1 MHAQPQVDRWRCLPL
16 HFHPPC
22 PGTHARKN
30 RKAIHEQEDP
40 RICCSRCRSCASFWR
55 ICISTSI
62 SISEDLLTRIPGPLT
77 GGEASTGIDEQNAVK
92 YAIKVFEAANPNI
105 KINLVSVDDEGDPA
119 VASKVAPGVGTN
131 RKIIGLVGP
140 AYSGATIASLPYYK
154 AGNLTVISPSATR
167 VSLTDPKSP
176 TAKSDYGRPIFH
188 RVVATDDK
196 QGPAL
201 AKFATKGVAAAKV
214 FVFDDQ
220 SSYAVPLRGYV
231 EAAIKKISGASVVG
245 SGDSVINTTTDYS
258 PTIAKIKS
266 SGANV
271 VIYTGYYSAA
281 AIFIKQLRD
290 SGSTAVFAGG
300 DGVFNQEFAKL
311 AGKSA
316 ENARLTGVAG
326 LADVDAK
333 LEADFKAKIGVS
345 SGVYAVESIDAANI
359 FLSGIKNGKTT
370 RAAMNKWVKAYNF
383 KGIAGAT
390 IKFNPVSY
398 THLTLPTTPYV

>member
-1 MHAQPQVDRWRCLPL
+1 MQEKTGRQYMN
-16 HFHPPC
+16 
-22 PGTHARKN
+22 KKI
-30 RKAIHEQEDP
+30 KASAAIV
-40 RICCSRCRSCASFWR
+40 ASLALSLGAFAA
-55 ICISTSI
+55 TSASAATKTY
-62 SISEDLLTRIPGPLT
+62 SIAYQGPLT

-92 YAIKVFEAANPNI
+92 YAIKVWEAANPGI

-119 VASKVAPGVGTN
+119 VASKVAPGVGAN
-131 RKIIGLVGP
+131 KKIIGLVGP

-167 VSLTDPKSP
+167 VSLTDPKSA
-176 TAKSDYGRPIFH
+176 TVKSDYGRPIFH

-201 AKFATKGVAAAKV
+201 AKFATKGITAPKV

-231 EAAIKKISGASVVG
+231 EAALKKIAGATLVG
-245 SGDSVINTTTDYS
+245 GGDSVINTTTDYS

-266 SGANV
+266 SGATV

-281 AIFIKQLRD
+281 AIFVKQLRD

-316 ENARLTGVAG
+316 EGALLTGVAG
-326 LADVDAK
+326 LADVDAA
-333 LEADFKAKIGVS
+333 LEVDFKAKIGVS

-359 FLSGIKNGKTT
+359 FLAGIKNGKTT

-383 KGIAGAT
+383 KGIAGAN
-390 IKFNPVSY
+390 IKFNQHGDISEGGFAGFLVTGGKLVNKGPVA
-398 THLTLPTTPYV
+398 

>member
-1 MHAQPQVDRWRCLPL
+1 MQEKTGRQYMN
-16 HFHPPC
+16 
-22 PGTHARKN
+22 KKI
-30 RKAIHEQEDP
+30 KASAALVAAIAL
-40 RICCSRCRSCASFWR
+40 SFGAFASTTASAATKTF
-55 ICISTSI
+55 T
-62 SISEDLLTRIPGPLT
+62 LAYQGPLS
-77 GGEASTGIDEQNAVK
+77 GGEASTGIDEQNGVK
-92 YAIKVFEAANPNI
+92 YAIKVFEAANPGY

-131 RKIIGLVGP
+131 TKIIGLVGP

-201 AKFATKGVAAAKV
+201 AKFATAGVTSPKV

-231 EAAIKKISGASVVG
+231 ETALKTLKGATLVG
-245 SGDSVINTTTDYS
+245 GDSVPNTTTDFS
-258 PTIAKIKS
+258 PTLAKIKS
-266 SGANV
+266 AGANV

-281 AIFIKQLRD
+281 AIFVKQLRD

-300 DGVFNQEFAKL
+300 DGVFNQQFAVL

-316 ENARLTGVAG
+316 EGSKLTGVAG

-333 LEADFKAKIGVS
+333 IEADFKAKIGVS

-370 RAAMNKWVKAYNF
+370 RAAMNKWVKSYNF
-383 KGIAGAT
+383 PGIAGAT
-390 IKFNPVSY
+390 IKFNQHGDISAGGFAGFLVTGGKLVNKGPV
-398 THLTLPTTPYV
+398 V

>member
-1 MHAQPQVDRWRCLPL
+1 MNKKIQGSAALVAAAALA
-16 HFHPPC
+16 F
-22 PGTHARKN
+22 GAF
-30 RKAIHEQEDP
+30 
-40 RICCSRCRSCASFWR
+40 ASAPA
-55 ICISTSI
+55 SASVKTYS
-62 SISEDLLTRIPGPLT
+62 LAYQGPLT

-167 VSLTDPKSP
+167 VSLTDPKSA

-201 AKFATKGVAAAKV
+201 AKFATKGVASPKV

-383 KGIAGAT
+383 KGIAGAN
-390 IKFNPVSY
+390 IKFNQHGDISEGGFAGFLITGGKLVNQGPVA
-398 THLTLPTTPYV
+398 

>member
-1 MHAQPQVDRWRCLPL
+1 MQEKTGRQYMN
-16 HFHPPC
+16 
-22 PGTHARKN
+22 KKI
-30 RKAIHEQEDP
+30 KASAAIVAALAL
-40 RICCSRCRSCASFWR
+40 SLGAFAATSASAA
-55 ICISTSI
+55 TKTYT
-62 SISEDLLTRIPGPLT
+62 LAYQGPLS
-77 GGEASTGIDEQNAVK
+77 GGEASTGIDEQNGVK
-92 YAIKVFEAANPNI
+92 YAIKVWEAANPGI

-119 VASKVAPGVGTN
+119 VASKVAPGVGAN
-131 RKIIGLVGP
+131 KKIIGLVGP

-176 TAKSDYGRPIFH
+176 TVKSDYGRPIFH

-201 AKFATKGVAAAKV
+201 AKFATKGIAAAKV

-231 EAAIKKISGASVVG
+231 EAAIKKITGASIVG
-245 SGDSVINTTTDYS
+245 TGDSVINTTTDYS

-311 AGKSA
+311 AGKSGEGA
-316 ENARLTGVAG
+316 LLTGVAG
-326 LADVDAK
+326 LADVDATI
-333 LEADFKAKIGVS
+333 EADFKAKIGVS

-383 KGIAGAT
+383 KGIAGAN
-390 IKFNPVSY
+390 IKFNQHGDISEGGFAGFLVTGGKLVNKGPVA
-398 THLTLPTTPYV
+398 

>member
-1 MHAQPQVDRWRCLPL
+1 MN
-16 HFHPPC
+16 
-22 PGTHARKN
+22 KKI
-30 RKAIHEQEDP
+30 KASAAIVAALAL
-40 RICCSRCRSCASFWR
+40 SLGAFAATSASAATKTY
-55 ICISTSI
+55 S
-62 SISEDLLTRIPGPLT
+62 LAYQGPLT
-77 GGEASTGIDEQNAVK
+77 GGEASTGIDEQNGVK
-92 YAIKVFEAANPNI
+92 YAIKVWEAANPGI

-119 VASKVAPGVGTN
+119 VASKVAPGVGAN
-131 RKIIGLVGP
+131 KKIIGLVGP

-167 VSLTDPKSP
+167 VSLTDPKSA
-176 TAKSDYGRPIFH
+176 TVKSDYGRPIFH

-201 AKFATKGVAAAKV
+201 AKFATKGISAAKV

-231 EAAIKKISGASVVG
+231 EAAIKKVAGASLVG
-245 SGDSVINTTTDYS
+245 GGDSVINTTTDYS

-266 SGANV
+266 SGATV

-316 ENARLTGVAG
+316 EGALLTGVAG
-326 LADVDAK
+326 LADVDAA
-333 LEADFKAKIGVS
+333 LEVDFKAKIGVS

-390 IKFNPVSY
+390 IKFNQHGDISEGGFAGFLVTGGKLVNKGPVA
-398 THLTLPTTPYV
+398 

>member
-1 MHAQPQVDRWRCLPL
+1 MNKKIQGSAALVAAAALA
-16 HFHPPC
+16 F
-22 PGTHARKN
+22 GAF
-30 RKAIHEQEDP
+30 
-40 RICCSRCRSCASFWR
+40 ASAPA
-55 ICISTSI
+55 SASVKTYS
-62 SISEDLLTRIPGPLT
+62 LAYQGPLT

-92 YAIKVFEAANPNI
+92 YAIKVFEAANPTI

-167 VSLTDPKSP
+167 VSLTDPKSA

-231 EAAIKKISGASVVG
+231 EAAIKKIAGASVVG

-383 KGIAGAT
+383 KGIAGAN
-390 IKFNPVSY
+390 IKFNQHGDISEGGFAGFLITGGKLVNQGPVA
-398 THLTLPTTPYV
+398 